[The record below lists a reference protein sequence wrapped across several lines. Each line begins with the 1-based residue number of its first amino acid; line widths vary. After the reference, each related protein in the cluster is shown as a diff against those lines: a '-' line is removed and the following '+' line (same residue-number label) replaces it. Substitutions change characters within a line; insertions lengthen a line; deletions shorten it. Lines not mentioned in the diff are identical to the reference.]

1 MNRIIFLLLL
11 AFISGATLAQPSKGK
26 KKATS
31 VKTNNSVQP
40 STQEQ
45 EEKGAINIMVAKARS
60 VIEKMT
66 EKTSPPS
73 DSSAL
78 DSGELSLRKAYQ
90 PYGWVNDFTNLFTTA
105 QQTELDSLITAFEKA
120 TTVEMAIVTID
131 STVTSRKGF
140 DNYIT
145 ALGNRWGVGKQETNN
160 GIIIGICPSYKRI
173 RISTGPGIMDKWSDA
188 TVKSIIDNTII
199 PQYKQG
205 AYFEG
210 TKMGLLA
217 VMQELRSAD

>member
-1 MNRIIFLLLL
+1 MRISVAQMKTAVEKALSAAKRQLL
-11 AFISGATLAQPSKGK
+11 
-26 KKATS
+26 
-31 VKTNNSVQP
+31 
-40 STQEQ
+40 
-45 EEKGAINIMVAKARS
+45 
-60 VIEKMT
+60 
-66 EKTSPPS
+66 S
-73 DSSAL
+73 DSSFTDIDTESAK
-78 DSGELSLRKAYQ
+78 EPYQ

-105 QQTELDSLITAFEKA
+105 QQTELDSLITAFEKV

-173 RISTGPGIMDKWSDA
+173 RISTGPGIMDKLNDA

-199 PQYKQG
+199 PLYKQG

-217 VMQELRSAD
+217 VMQELR